1 MDLAD
6 QRRKFLQVREGLAAS
21 SRLQEGTSVDPMG
34 DQALVFLGK
43 TAGDALFCFHSNFI
57 HHLIR
62 NRSKRSKSPIPDDDL
77 FQEASFGLM
86 KAISHF
92 DPDRGVKF
100 TTYAAAWIIQ
110 ALMRAHYRWSL
121 IKIPTYVH
129 TRAVSD
135 EKMGIGSRQDLPRV
149 DVILDM
155 HVKSDDPESITIMDV
170 MSDPDAASPDDVVNS
185 FEVADIIQ
193 SMVEL
198 LPERDQKIIH
208 LRFFEDLSLQ
218 AIADDLSM
226 TRENVRLIIKKNLN
240 VLRLLIGNA
249 AR

>member
-1 MDLAD
+1 
-6 QRRKFLQVREGLAAS
+6 
-21 SRLQEGTSVDPMG
+21 MG

-57 HHLIR
+57 RHLIL

-100 TTYAAAWIIQ
+100 TTYAASWIIQ
-110 ALMRAHYRWSL
+110 ALMRAHYKWSL
-121 IKIPTYVH
+121 IKIPTHVH
-129 TRAVSD
+129 TRVVSE

-170 MSDPDAASPDDVVNS
+170 MPDPNAVNPDDTVNRLEIADIVNS
-185 FEVADIIQ
+185 MLEQ
-193 SMVEL
+193 
-198 LPERDQKIIH
+198 LPERDQMI
-208 LRFFEDLSLQ
+208 LNRRFF
-218 AIADDLSM
+218 DDLSYQDIADEFAM
-226 TRENVRLIIKKNLN
+226 TRENVRLIIKKNLKILK
-240 VLRLLIGNA
+240 VLIGKS